1 LARRW
6 RLIGLCLLVSV
17 IGIASPQTVSAHAA
31 LQSSSP
37 ASGEVLATAP
47 STIEARFTEP
57 LERSYSR
64 MELYDRNGMRIEG
77 TSLSEGVDDF
87 TMVLTV
93 PPNLPD
99 GTYSVLWRTLSEADG
114 HSAQNFFTFTVGTD
128 ANIAAVVL
136 PGSGDD
142 EDAAPQWAR
151 TLSRWAA
158 LVGISLLISAW
169 PVWSTVIRPAV
180 GPVRRGGVVIARRMR
195 RFVKAAVVLA
205 IGGSVFALVV
215 QSLTIPEGTL
225 LDKVI
230 NTLGQT
236 RYGHLWL
243 VRLGLIAALGMVLAA
258 CGWWFT
264 RRRQIEGI
272 AAWIVVAAVPIP
284 FSLIAH
290 ASAQQAGRTFAVVA
304 DALHLAAASL
314 WIGGLAMLFTVL
326 LPGLRTIPVEDRH
339 SVLVIAIPRFS
350 ILGLIAVATLG
361 ITGFYAG
368 WLQVGNVGAL
378 TGTGYGQALLVKLVL
393 LVAVLAI
400 AAINLFVIERK
411 LTQRARGGD
420 ASATSPVH
428 SSIWSRRLR
437 WTIGGELA
445 LLLVVL
451 VVVGQ
456 LTSLQPARDVLTER
470 SQQITVP
477 FQTDGGDSTLL
488 VAPGIA
494 GINHFR
500 LEVEGAPLPADTEAL
515 LRLTI
520 PDREDLGTKEIQ
532 LARVSGNAFEH
543 HGSELGIADDWRIT
557 TIIREPGTVP
567 ITAERTVTIGTTAPD
582 VDVPGHPWRF
592 ETIGG
597 VSGLVLILLGVAG
610 FVIAVAA
617 GQSRRTRQESGGLG
631 VAALLLGIVLL
642 VQARID
648 PALANAAG
656 TDAIDPTN
664 MAMVTR
670 GEAIYASA
678 CLSCHGPELRGD
690 GPAGAGMEPPPADFL
705 QPHTMV
711 HSEEDLIYW
720 VRNGKQGTGMP
731 AFGDM
736 LSDQEMLD
744 VLSYIEHRQ
753 QTANLDLPALG
764 TPTPAPA
771 EDGQR

>member
-37 ASGEVLATAP
+37 ANGDVLATPP

-77 TSLSEGVDDF
+77 ASLSEGADDF
-87 TMVLTV
+87 TMTLTV
-93 PPNLPD
+93 PPNIPD

-128 ANIAAVVL
+128 ANIATVVL
-136 PGSGDD
+136 PGSGVDD
-142 EDAAPQWAR
+142 DAAPQWAR

-158 LVGISLLISAW
+158 LAGIALLTAAW
-169 PVWSTVIRPAV
+169 PVWSTMIRPAV
-180 GPVRRGGVVIARRMR
+180 GPVRREGVAIARRMR
-195 RFVKAAVVLA
+195 RFVKVAVVLA
-205 IGGSVFALVV
+205 IAGSVFALVV
-215 QSLTIPEGTL
+215 QSLTIPDGTL
-225 LDKVI
+225 FDKVI
-230 NTLGQT
+230 STLGQT

-243 VRLGLIAALGMVLAA
+243 VRLGLIAVLGMVLAA

-264 RRRQIEGI
+264 RRRQVEGI
-272 AAWIVVAAVPIP
+272 AAWIVVAAMPVP

-290 ASAQQAGRTFAVVA
+290 ASAQQAGRTFAVMA

-326 LPGLRTIPVEDRH
+326 LPGLRTISAEDRRR
-339 SVLVIAIPRFS
+339 VLAIAIPRFS

-368 WLQVGNVGAL
+368 WLQVGNVRAL
-378 TGTGYGQALLVKLVL
+378 IGTDYGQALIVKLVL

-400 AAINLFVIERK
+400 AAVNLFVIQRK
-411 LTQRARGGD
+411 LTHRAGSGD
-420 ASATSPVH
+420 ASTTSAAIG
-428 SSIWSRRLR
+428 SLWSRRLR
-437 WTIGGELA
+437 WTVGGELA
-445 LLLVVL
+445 LLIAVL

-456 LTSLQPARDVLTER
+456 ITSLQPARDVLTAR
-470 SQQITVP
+470 SRQITVP
-477 FQTDGGDSTLL
+477 FQADSGDSKLL

-500 LEVEGAPLPADTEAL
+500 LEVDGTALPADTEAL

-520 PDREDLGTKEIQ
+520 PDRQDLGTKEIQ

-557 TIIREPGTVP
+557 TIIREPGTAP
-567 ITAERTVTIGTTAPD
+567 MTAERTVTIGTTAPD

-597 VSGLVLILLGVAG
+597 VTGLVLILLGVAG
-610 FVIAVAA
+610 FVIALA

-690 GPAGAGMEPPPADFL
+690 GPAGAGMDPPPADFL

-731 AFGDM
+731 AFGDT

-753 QTANLDLPALG
+753 QEMTAPA
-764 TPTPAPA
+764 TPTP
-771 EDGQR
+771 